1 MPSRPTTRWQVSGYR
16 FLVRRMEHALV
27 RRDVRMLH
35 DPMRSQSRAY
45 AAGLVLGLVALAG
58 CGVLA
63 LLRPQGAI
71 GDNKILVGKDTGAVY
86 AVIDGVVHPAL
97 NLASARLAVGE
108 PAKPVSIKETE
119 LAKKPRGTL
128 IGIPGAPAS
137 MNFDSSGKG
146 RTWTICDELKND
158 GSRDL
163 STTVLAGDPALGA
176 KAGVL
181 GHDKALLVRGRDD
194 TYLIY
199 DNQRARVDMT
209 DRYVTDALKIRGM
222 TPRPVSEGFLNAI
235 PEVLPIVPPRIDD
248 PGGLP
253 VNPVGDHRVGDVVR
267 LSTEDQYF
275 VVLHEGLQPV
285 SPLTAEI
292 VRNANPTAASR
303 SAEITPHDR
312 SSASMTNTLPV
323 SKYPDTAPTIV
334 DPKDQPVGCLSWK
347 PTAGMGDKADGTR
360 HAELSVLTGHAL
372 PLPDNAQSTPLAQ
385 ADGSGPNVDAFHS
398 TPGSGFFVQ
407 TTGIEPDSQRRDSQF
422 FIADTGVR
430 YGIKDSAAA
439 KALGMDSEKAK
450 PEPAPWPIVG
460 LLAGGPGLGR
470 QEAMVAHDGVA
481 PDPNPAKQLVKSKQ
495 DQQGATAQN

>member
-45 AAGLVLGLVALAG
+45 TAGLVLGIIALAG

-71 GDNKILVGKDTGAVY
+71 GDNKILLGKDSGAVY

-108 PAKPVSIKETE
+108 PAKAESIKESE

-137 MNFDSSGKG
+137 LNFDTAGKG
-146 RTWTICDELKND
+146 RVWTICDEMSND
-158 GSRDL
+158 GSRGL
-163 STTVLAGDPALGA
+163 TTTVLAGDPILGE
-176 KAGVL
+176 KAATMGR
-181 GHDKALLVRGRDD
+181 DSALLVKGRDA

-209 DRYVTDALKIRGM
+209 DPAVTNALKIRGM
-222 TPRPVSEGFLNAI
+222 TPRPVSEGLLNSI
-235 PEVLPIVPPRIDD
+235 PEVLPIVPPKIDD

-253 VNPVGDHRVGDVVR
+253 SYSLGSSHRIGDVVHVD
-267 LSTEDQYF
+267 TKDQYF
-275 VVLHEGLQPV
+275 VVLRDGIQAV
-285 SPLTAEI
+285 SPLTADI
-292 VRNANPTAASR
+292 IRNSNPTVSQNAS
-303 SAEITPHDR
+303 ITQYD
-312 SSASMTNTLPV
+312 STNAPPTTELQV
-323 SKYPDTAPTIV
+323 SKYPELAPKIV
-334 DPKDQPVGCLSWK
+334 DMKDQPVGCLSWK
-347 PTAGMGDKADGTR
+347 PMAGAAEKSDGSR
-360 HAELSVLTGHAL
+360 HAELSLITGHML
-372 PLPDNAQSTPLAQ
+372 PLPDNSKTTPLAQ
-385 ADGSGPNVDAFHS
+385 ADASGPNVDAFYS
-398 TPGSGFFVQ
+398 KPGSGVFVQ

-430 YGIKDSAAA
+430 YGIKDTEAG
-439 KALGMDSEKAK
+439 KALGMDPEKAK

-460 LLAGGPGLGR
+460 LLAPGPTLGR

-481 PDPNPAKQLVKSKQ
+481 PDPNPAKELVKSK
-495 DQQGATAQN
+495 DDKTTATGQN